1 MEPDLTALDDHL
13 ADHDVDGYLIDAD
26 STDPNQRYL
35 SGFDAPDPFLT
46 CYTPDGLAVL
56 VSGLEYGRAVGE
68 SNADTVKRPAD
79 YDRRQLVAEHGSTAA
94 NHRVKSAF
102 LADCGVDSV
111 VVPDRFPLATA
122 DGLREQG
129 HTVSVDT
136 ADALMEV
143 RAVKTSEEID
153 HIRAAQAANESAMAA
168 AESLLA
174 AASIDSDGVLVHEGE
189 ALTSERVKHEIEAT
203 LLEDGCGL
211 DSTIVAG
218 GTQAADPHE
227 RGSGPLR
234 AGEAIIID
242 IFPQDKTTGYHADM
256 TRTFCV
262 GEPGETISEW
272 YELTERALNAA
283 LDAVEAG
290 ASGADV
296 HAAACEVYE
305 DAGLPTLRADPTA
318 ETGFIHTTG
327 HGVGLAIHEQPRL
340 STEGGDL
347 EAGQIITVEP
357 GLYDPDVGG
366 VRIED
371 IICVTENGYE
381 NLTDYPRE
389 FVVGR

>member
-1 MEPDLTALDDHL
+1 MELELTALDDHL

-56 VSGLEYGRAVGE
+56 VSGLEYSRAVTE
-68 SNADTVKRPAD
+68 SRADTVKRPAD
-79 YDRRQLVAEHGSTAA
+79 YDRRRLLSEYGPTEAT
-94 NHRVKSAF
+94 HRINSAF

-111 VVPDRFPLATA
+111 FVPDRFPLSTA
-122 DGLREQG
+122 DGLRKQG
-129 HTVSVDT
+129 HTVGVDT
-136 ADALMEV
+136 DDVLMDI
-143 RAVKTSEEID
+143 RAVKHADEID
-153 HIRAAQAANESAMAA
+153 HIRAAQRANETAMAA

-174 AASIDSDGVLVHEGE
+174 AASVDNDRRLSHEGE
-189 ALTSERVKHEIEAT
+189 PLTSERVKHEIEAT
-203 LLEDGCGL
+203 LLEDGYGL

-218 GTQAADPHE
+218 GTQAADPHD

-234 AGEAIIID
+234 ADEAIIID

-262 GEPGETISEW
+262 GEPSETISEW
-272 YELTERALNAA
+272 CTLTERALDAA
-283 LDAVEAG
+283 LGAVEAG

-305 DAGLPTLRADPTA
+305 DAGLPTFRTDPST

-340 STEGGDL
+340 GTEGGEL

-371 IICVTENGYE
+371 IIVVTEAGYE
-381 NLTDYPRE
+381 NLTDYPRDI
-389 FVVGR
+389 VVD

>member
-13 ADHDVDGYLIDAD
+13 ADHEVGGYLIDAD

-56 VSGLEYGRAVGE
+56 VSGLEYGRAVTE
-68 SNADTVKRPAD
+68 SRADAVKRPAD
-79 YDRRQLVAEHGSTAA
+79 YDRRQLVAEYGPREAS
-94 NHRVKSAF
+94 HRVTSAF
-102 LADCGVDSV
+102 LADHGVDSV
-111 VVPDRFPLATA
+111 FAPDRFPLSTA

-136 ADALMEV
+136 DDVLMDI
-143 RAVKTSEEID
+143 RAVKQPQEID
-153 HIRAAQAANESAMAA
+153 HIRAAQRANETAMAA

-174 AASIDSDGVLVHEGE
+174 AAGVADDGALIHDGE
-189 ALTSERVKHEIEAT
+189 PLTSERLKHEIEAT
-203 LLEDGCGL
+203 LLEDGYGL

-218 GTQAADPHE
+218 GAQAADPHE
-227 RGSGPLR
+227 RGSGPLG
-234 AGEAIIID
+234 ADEAIIID

-262 GEPGETISEW
+262 GEPDETISEW
-272 YELTERALNAA
+272 YTLTERALDAA
-283 LDAVEAG
+283 LGAVEAG

-296 HAAACEVYE
+296 HAAACEIYE
-305 DAGLPTLRADPTA
+305 DAGLPTFRTDPST

-340 STEGGDL
+340 STEGGEL
-347 EAGQIITVEP
+347 KAGQVITVEP

-371 IICVTENGYE
+371 IIVVTEAGYE
-381 NLTDYPRE
+381 NLTDYPRT
-389 FVVGR
+389 FVVE

>member
-1 MEPDLTALDDHL
+1 MEPELTALDEHL
-13 ADHDVDGYLIDAD
+13 ADHDIDGYLIDAD

-46 CYTPDGLAVL
+46 CYTPNGLALL
-56 VSGLEYGRAVGE
+56 VSGLEYGRAVSE
-68 SNADTVKRPAD
+68 SRADTVKRPSD
-79 YDRRQLVAEHGSTAA
+79 YDRRELIAEYGPTEAS
-94 NHRVKSAF
+94 HRVTSAF

-111 VVPDRFPLATA
+111 LVPDRFPLSTA

-129 HTVSVDT
+129 HAVSVDT
-136 ADALMEV
+136 DDALMKL
-143 RAVKTSEEID
+143 RGSKTAEEID
-153 HIRAAQAANESAMAA
+153 HIRAAQRTNEAAMAA

-174 AASIDSDGVLVHEGE
+174 AASVDSDGRLIHDGDS
-189 ALTSERVKHEIEAT
+189 LTSERVKYEIEAT

-218 GTQAADPHE
+218 GAQAADPHE
-227 RGSGPLR
+227 RGSGPLH
-234 AGEAIIID
+234 ANEAIIID

-262 GEPGETISEW
+262 GEPGETIAEW
-272 YELTERALNAA
+272 YELTERALDAA
-283 LDAVEAG
+283 LGVVEAG

-305 DAGLPTLRADPTA
+305 TAGLPTLRADPTT

-327 HGVGLAIHEQPRL
+327 HGVGLAVHEQPRL
-340 STEGGDL
+340 STEGGEL
-347 EAGQIITVEP
+347 TAGQVITVEP
-357 GLYDPDVGG
+357 GLYDPEVGG

-371 IICVTENGYE
+371 IIVVTDDGYE

-389 FVVGR
+389 FVVD

>member
-1 MEPDLTALDDHL
+1 MEPDLTALDEHL
-13 ADHDVDGYLIDAD
+13 ADHDIDGYLIDAD

-35 SGFDAPDPFLT
+35 SGFNAPDPFLT

-56 VSGLEYGRAVGE
+56 VSGLEYGRAVTE
-68 SNADTVKRPAD
+68 SRADTVKRPVD
-79 YDRRQLVAEHGSTAA
+79 YDRRQLIAEYGPREAS
-94 NHRVKSAF
+94 HRINSAF
-102 LADCGVDSV
+102 LDDCGVDSV
-111 VVPDRFPLATA
+111 FVPDRFPLATA

-129 HTVSVDT
+129 HTVSVDI
-136 ADALMEV
+136 DDVLMDI
-143 RAVKTSEEID
+143 RAVKTAEEID
-153 HIRAAQAANESAMAA
+153 HIRAAQDANEAAMAA

-174 AASIDSDGVLVHEGE
+174 AASVDSDGRLIHEGE
-189 ALTSERVKHEIEAT
+189 PLTSERVKHEIEAT

-218 GTQAADPHE
+218 GAQAADPHE

-234 AGEAIIID
+234 ADGAIIID

-262 GEPGETISEW
+262 GEPSETISEW
-272 YELTERALNAA
+272 YDLTERALDAA
-283 LDAVEAG
+283 LAVVEAG

-305 DAGLPTLRADPTA
+305 NAGLPTLRADPSS

-347 EAGQIITVEP
+347 EAGQVITVEP

-371 IICVTENGYE
+371 IIVVTEDGYE

-389 FVVGR
+389 FVIE

>member
-1 MEPDLTALDDHL
+1 MEPDLTALGDHL
-13 ADHDVDGYLIDAD
+13 TEHGVDGYLIDAD

-56 VSGLEYGRAVGE
+56 VSGLEYGRAVTE
-68 SNADTVKRPAD
+68 SRADTVKRPAD
-79 YDRRQLVAEHGSTAA
+79 YNRRELIAEHGQTEA
-94 NHRVKSAF
+94 NHRINSAF
-102 LADCGVDSV
+102 LSDCGVDSV
-111 VVPDRFPLATA
+111 VVPGRFPLSTA
-122 DGLREQG
+122 DGLRKQG
-129 HTVSVDT
+129 HAVSVDS
-136 ADALMEV
+136 DDVLMDI
-143 RAVKTSEEID
+143 RGVKTAAEID
-153 HIRAAQAANESAMAA
+153 HIRAAQAANEAAMAA

-174 AASIDSDGVLVHEGE
+174 AATVNDGGRLSHDGDP
-189 ALTSERVKHEIEAT
+189 LTSERIKHEIEAT

-218 GTQAADPHE
+218 GAQAADPHE

-234 AGEAIIID
+234 ANEAIIID

-262 GEPGETISEW
+262 GEPGDTISEW
-272 YELTERALNAA
+272 YALTERALDAA

-290 ASGADV
+290 VSGSAV

-305 DAGLPTLRADPTA
+305 AAGQPTFRTDPAT

-327 HGVGLAIHEQPRL
+327 HGVGLAVHEQPRL
-340 STEGGDL
+340 STDGGDL
-347 EAGQIITVEP
+347 KAGQVITVEP

-371 IICVTENGYE
+371 IIVVTEDGYE
-381 NLTDYPRE
+381 NLTDYPRT
-389 FVVGR
+389 FALA

>member
-13 ADHDVDGYLIDAD
+13 TDHAVDGYLIDAD

-46 CYTPDGLAVL
+46 CYTPAGLALL
-56 VSGLEYGRAVGE
+56 VSGLEYSRAV
-68 SNADTVKRPAD
+68 SDSRADTVKRPSD
-79 YDRRQLVAEHGSTAA
+79 YDRRQLIEEYGPSEAT
-94 NHRVKSAF
+94 HRVTSAF

-111 VVPDRFPLATA
+111 LVPDRFPLSTA

-136 ADALMEV
+136 DDVMMDI
-143 RAVKTSEEID
+143 RAVKTTEEIE
-153 HIRAAQAANESAMAA
+153 HIRAAQRANEAAMAA
-168 AESLLA
+168 AESVLA
-174 AASIDSDGVLVHEGE
+174 AAGVDNDGRLIHEGE
-189 ALTSERVKHEIEAT
+189 VLTSERVKYAIEAR

-218 GTQAADPHE
+218 GSQAADPHE
-227 RGSGPLR
+227 RGSGPLH
-234 AGEAIIID
+234 ANEAIIID

-262 GEPGETISEW
+262 GEPGETIAEW
-272 YELTERALNAA
+272 YELTERALDAA
-283 LDAVEAG
+283 LAVVEDG

-305 DAGLPTLRADPTA
+305 DAGLPTLRADPTT

-340 STEGGDL
+340 STEGGEL
-347 EAGQIITVEP
+347 NAGQVITVEP
-357 GLYDPDVGG
+357 GLYDPGVGG

-371 IICVTENGYE
+371 IIAVTEDGYE
-381 NLTDYPRE
+381 NLTDYPRA
-389 FVVGR
+389 FVIDA

>member
-13 ADHDVDGYLIDAD
+13 ADNDVDGYLIDAD

-46 CYTPDGLAVL
+46 CYTPDGLALL
-56 VSGLEYGRAVGE
+56 VSGLEYGRAVTE
-68 SNADTVKRPAD
+68 SRADAVKRPAD
-79 YDRRQLVAEHGSTAA
+79 YDRRQLVAEYGPREAS
-94 NHRVKSAF
+94 HRVTSAF
-102 LADCGVDSV
+102 LADHGVDSV
-111 VVPDRFPLATA
+111 FAPDRFPLSTA

-136 ADALMEV
+136 DDVLMDI
-143 RAVKTSEEID
+143 RAVKQPQEID
-153 HIRAAQAANESAMAA
+153 HIRAAQRANETAMAA

-174 AASIDSDGVLVHEGE
+174 AAGVADDGALIHDGE
-189 ALTSERVKHEIEAT
+189 PLTSERLKHEIEAT
-203 LLEDGCGL
+203 LLEDGYGL

-218 GTQAADPHE
+218 GAQAADPHE
-227 RGSGPLR
+227 RGSGPLG
-234 AGEAIIID
+234 ADEAIIID

-256 TRTFCV
+256 TRPFCV
-262 GEPGETISEW
+262 GEPDETISEW
-272 YELTERALNAA
+272 YTLTERALDAA
-283 LDAVEAG
+283 LGAVEAG

-296 HAAACEVYE
+296 HAAACEIYE
-305 DAGLPTLRADPTA
+305 DAGLPTFRTDPST

-340 STEGGDL
+340 STEGGEL
-347 EAGQIITVEP
+347 KAGQVITVEP

-371 IICVTENGYE
+371 IIVVTEAGYE
-381 NLTDYPRE
+381 NLTDYPRT
-389 FVVGR
+389 FVVE

>member
-13 ADHDVDGYLIDAD
+13 ADHEVGGYLIDAD

-56 VSGLEYGRAVGE
+56 VSGLEYGRAVTE
-68 SNADTVKRPAD
+68 SRADAVKRPAD
-79 YDRRQLVAEHGSTAA
+79 YDRRQLVAEYGPREAS
-94 NHRVKSAF
+94 HRVTSAF
-102 LADCGVDSV
+102 LADHGVDSV
-111 VVPDRFPLATA
+111 FAPDRFPLSTA

-136 ADALMEV
+136 DDVLMDI
-143 RAVKTSEEID
+143 RAVKQPQEID
-153 HIRAAQAANESAMAA
+153 HIRAAQRANETAMAA

-174 AASIDSDGVLVHEGE
+174 AAGVADDGALIHDGE
-189 ALTSERVKHEIEAT
+189 PLTSERLKHEIEAT
-203 LLEDGCGL
+203 LLEDGYGL

-218 GTQAADPHE
+218 GAQAADPHE
-227 RGSGPLR
+227 RGSGPLG
-234 AGEAIIID
+234 ADEAIIID

-262 GEPGETISEW
+262 GEPDETISEW
-272 YELTERALNAA
+272 YTLTERALDAA
-283 LDAVEAG
+283 LGAVEAG

-296 HAAACEVYE
+296 HAAACEIYE
-305 DAGLPTLRADPTA
+305 DAGLPTFRTDPST

-340 STEGGDL
+340 STEGGEL
-347 EAGQIITVEP
+347 KAGQVITVEP

-371 IICVTENGYE
+371 IIVVTEAGYE
-381 NLTDYPRE
+381 NLTDYPQT
-389 FVVGR
+389 FVVE

>member
-1 MEPDLTALDDHL
+1 MEPDLTPLDDHL
-13 ADHDVDGYLIDAD
+13 AEHDVDGYLIDAD

-56 VSGLEYGRAVGE
+56 VSGLEYGRAVTE
-68 SNADTVKRPAD
+68 SRADTVKRPAD
-79 YDRRQLVAEHGSTAA
+79 YDRRQLVAEYGPTEAS
-94 NHRVKSAF
+94 HRVNSAF

-111 VVPDRFPLATA
+111 FVPDRFPLSTA

-136 ADALMEV
+136 DDVLMDI
-143 RAVKTSEEID
+143 RAVKQPDEID
-153 HIRAAQAANESAMAA
+153 HIRAAQAANEAAM
-168 AESLLA
+168 S
-174 AASIDSDGVLVHEGE
+174 
-189 ALTSERVKHEIEAT
+189 
-203 LLEDGCGL
+203 
-211 DSTIVAG
+211 
-218 GTQAADPHE
+218 
-227 RGSGPLR
+227 
-234 AGEAIIID
+234 
-242 IFPQDKTTGYHADM
+242 FPQDKTTGYHADM

-262 GEPGETISEW
+262 GEPGETIGEW
-272 YELTERALNAA
+272 YDLTERALDAA
-283 LDAVEAG
+283 LGAVEAG

-305 DAGLPTLRADPTA
+305 DAGLPTFRTDPST

-327 HGVGLAIHEQPRL
+327 HGVGLAVHEQPRL

-347 EAGQIITVEP
+347 AAGQVITVEP

-371 IICVTENGYE
+371 IIVVTEDGYE
-381 NLTDYPRE
+381 NLTDYPRT
-389 FVVGR
+389 FVVD